1 MQKIFGERIL
11 KPYTQ
16 IFFQDDGDS
25 ARGSSEDDEA
35 PSSFSPSASAFFRL
49 CACAERDLRM
59 AEEARAEFRSLLN
72 QLENAWKCEEKDM
85 VGRAGWLRRESETA
99 FEKMSPSALQRIS
112 SQAEDV
118 MSSSV

>member
-25 ARGSSEDDEA
+25 ARGSSEDDET
-35 PSSFSPSASAFFRL
+35 PSFSPSASAFFRL